1 MQQLELFEPSG
12 SPLVPVLTELEPDTM
27 ALSDWAC
34 DNFPHNYDFE
44 VKIVNGEPVVEV
56 FRCFWPDLCSKYM
69 DEAHP
74 KMYDYIVEE
83 NRYLK

>member
-44 VKIVNGEPVVEV
+44 VKIVNGEA
-56 FRCFWPDLCSKYM
+56 WSKSTTSNTSSI
-69 DEAHP
+69 A
-74 KMYDYIVEE
+74 
-83 NRYLK
+83 

>member
-1 MQQLELFEPSG
+1 MRQLELFWPTG
-12 SPLVPVLTELEPDTM
+12 RTLTLGAKPTEPDTM
-27 ALSDWAC
+27 VLSDWAC

-74 KMYDYIVEE
+74 TMYDYIVEE
-83 NRYLK
+83 NRHLK